1 MTLKF
6 LISVKGVKMNE
17 DELLIQEYLD
27 NGYDRMKDFE
37 AERIAEL
44 KEDIKALIENS
55 ILIFE

>member
-1 MTLKF
+1 
-6 LISVKGVKMNE
+6 MNE